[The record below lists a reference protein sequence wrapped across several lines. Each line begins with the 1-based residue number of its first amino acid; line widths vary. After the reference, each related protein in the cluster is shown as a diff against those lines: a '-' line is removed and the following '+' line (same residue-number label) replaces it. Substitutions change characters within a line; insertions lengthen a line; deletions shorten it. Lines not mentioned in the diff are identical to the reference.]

1 MSALNSSNAK
11 WSNDRQP
18 APDAHAWGD
27 ARAMTQLSTL
37 AAVDLG
43 SNSFHLQ
50 VARVVGEQVYPLDSL
65 REPVRIGAGLGA
77 DKRLDEAAQQRG
89 LNALRQFGER
99 LRGMPPE
106 SVRAVG
112 TNTLRVA
119 KNAKEFLA
127 KAEAALGFP
136 IEVVAGREE
145 ARLIY
150 LGVAH
155 GLPPSPAPRLVVDIG
170 GGSTECIIGAE
181 LEPLKLESLYMGC
194 VSYSMRHFADGRL
207 TKANFRAAETAAGTE
222 LETIRRAFRHGE
234 WTRAIGSSGTA
245 RALGDLLEFNGYTD
259 NGITLD
265 GLQRLKAH
273 MIRIGA
279 MDRLDALALAGL
291 RADRVP
297 VLPGGLSIM
306 LAVFEA
312 LEVPHMALATGA
324 MRQGILYD
332 MLGRFHH
339 HDMRDLT
346 VEQFMQRYHVDA
358 AQARRVGTLAHSL
371 LQDLLAGEPA
381 GAASAGLLLDWAAR
395 LHEIGITV
403 AHSGYHK
410 HTAYIVRNAD
420 MPGFSRSEQARLATL
435 VLAHRGSLDKMQGML
450 EAPADIA
457 STMALR
463 LAAMFHRSR
472 TDIVLPAIE
481 ARVQR
486 GEYRLKLE
494 PQWLA
499 ANPLTAALLREEIA
513 QWRRVG
519 ITLDVRPMQELLE
532 VA

>member
-1 MSALNSSNAK
+1 
-11 WSNDRQP
+11 
-18 APDAHAWGD
+18 
-27 ARAMTQLSTL
+27 MTQLSTL

-99 LRGMPPE
+99 LRGMPVE
-106 SVRAVG
+106 AVRAVG

-145 ARLIY
+145 ARLIS

-155 GLPPSPAPRLVVDIG
+155 GLPPSPEPRLVVDIG
-170 GGSTECIIGAE
+170 GGSTECIIGAG
-181 LEPLKLESLYMGC
+181 LEPRKLESLYMGC
-194 VSYSMRHFADGRL
+194 VSFSMRHFGDGRL
-207 TKANFRAAETAAGTE
+207 SKSNFRAAETAAGTE

-234 WTRAIGSSGTA
+234 WKHAIGSSGTA

-265 GLQRLKAH
+265 GLQRLKAQ

-279 MDRLDALALAGL
+279 LDRLDALALAGL

-306 LAVFEA
+306 IAVFEA

-346 VEQFMQRYHVDA
+346 VEQFMHRYHVDA
-358 AQARRVGTLAHSL
+358 AQARRVGALAHAL
-371 LQDLLAGEPA
+371 LQDLLAGEPS
-381 GAASAGLLLDWAAR
+381 GAANAGQLLDWAAR

-410 HTAYIVRNAD
+410 HTAYIIRNAD

-435 VLAHRGSLDKMQGML
+435 ALAHRGSLDKMQGML

-463 LAAMFHRSR
+463 LAAMFYRSR
-472 TDIVLPAIE
+472 TDIELPAIE
-481 ARVQR
+481 ARAVR

-494 PQWLA
+494 PHWLA
-499 ANPLTAALLREEIA
+499 DNPLTAALLREEIA
-513 QWRRVG
+513 QWRKVG